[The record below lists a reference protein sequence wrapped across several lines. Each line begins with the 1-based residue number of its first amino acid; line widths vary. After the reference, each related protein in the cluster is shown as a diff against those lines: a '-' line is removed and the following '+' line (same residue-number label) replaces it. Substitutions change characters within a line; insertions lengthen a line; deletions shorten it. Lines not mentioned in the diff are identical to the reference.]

1 MIAIKKTVFLIIF
14 FSLSNFT
21 FGATKNVGA
30 IVGSIRKSLSAGSE
44 SSPQYTVG
52 SAAVTGDAIYSG
64 QILNVGSNYITFE
77 TTSDESENVVNPFIS
92 GVFHKSVKTP
102 ILTSSLSGQAVGSIA
117 VTYSGSGLSSAP
129 EIIVDYPSDGDDQA
143 TATSTLSSGGIGS
156 ISLSNAGTGYD
167 TAPTVTVIAG
177 PHLVKLTESGDTN
190 EGRFFRIIDNNVSGL
205 TLDTSKLGTGE
216 SLSDIL
222 QRDYSVEI
230 VPAPTLA
237 SVMGRT
243 ASALP
248 TNFNASSS
256 NGSISGADF
265 IYTYSGTRYISYCFM
280 PAGGSNPAGWYAPS
294 MMRFGLRN
302 DSIMY
307 PDEGFIIAKRTSG
320 ALDIDF
326 EGGAQTSAQKMRLP
340 KSGGSACMSNPFG
353 ADMLISEII
362 PPILIGS
369 GANKFNPGSSDT
381 DSNMDV
387 LYLLEGT
394 NWPQY
399 YHKTGVNTGITKVA
413 TATAKAGTA
422 AGGGLADADVSLS
435 GGAITNL
442 QSCNSAGNTSIDH
455 NISDHTKIT
464 TTGTAPAVGFNV
476 NLIGLFGRKLDGLG
490 DGTHEVDINGTRVSQ
505 GSGIFFRSGL
515 NGTYK
520 IIARP
525 SSTSFVVRKKRDIGL
540 DTGKKASGSSGPRWG
555 TGQGGAGYN
564 TNAKAYF
571 MGGGNST
578 MAVATATVSGG
589 VVTGFD
595 FSNDGDASTKF
606 DNDNNRGA
614 GYSYAPQVVITSGGW
629 RLVGAA
635 NPNDVIKD
643 SKILDATEGFVITRK
658 GTNRTLTFFKPRNPF
673 N

>member
-1 MIAIKKTVFLIIF
+1 MNVLTRSICLLVL
-14 FSLSNFT
+14 FSLFNIT
-21 FGATKNVGA
+21 YGKTKNVGA

-44 SSPQYTVG
+44 SNPQYTVA
-52 SAAVTGDAIYSG
+52 SAAVTGDAVYKG

-77 TTSDESENVVNPFIS
+77 TSSDESENVVNPFIS

-102 ILTSSLSGQAVGSIA
+102 VLTSSLSSQAVGSIA
-117 VTYSGSGLSSAP
+117 VTYSGSGLSTAP

-143 TATSTLSSGGIGS
+143 TATASLSGTGIGS
-156 ISLSNAGTGYD
+156 VTLTNNGTGYD
-167 TAPTVTVIAG
+167 AAPSVTVIAG
-177 PHLVKLTESGDTN
+177 PHLVKLTESEDSN
-190 EGRFFRIIDNNVSGL
+190 EGRFFRIIDNNASGL
-205 TLDTSKLGTGE
+205 TLDTSKLGSGE

-222 QRDYSVEI
+222 QIDYSVEI
-230 VPAPTLA
+230 VPAPTIA

-243 ASALP
+243 SSALP
-248 TNFNASSS
+248 TNFNASST
-256 NGSISGADF
+256 NGSTTGADF
-265 IYTYSGTRYISYCFM
+265 IYTYSGTRYNSHCFM
-280 PAGGSNPAGWYAPS
+280 PAGGSNPAGWYAPRL
-294 MMRFGLRN
+294 MRFGLRN
-302 DSIMY
+302 DSILY

-326 EGGAQTSAQKMRLP
+326 EGGAQTTAQKMRLP

-362 PPILIGS
+362 PPVLIGS
-369 GANKFNPGSSDT
+369 GVNKFNPGSSDT
-381 DSNMDV
+381 DSDMDV

-413 TATAKAGTA
+413 TASAKAGTA
-422 AGGGLADADVSLS
+422 PSNGLANTDVSLA
-435 GGAITNL
+435 GGAITSL

-464 TTGTAPAVGFNV
+464 ITGTAPAVGFNV
-476 NLIGLFGRKLDGLG
+476 NIIGLFGRKLDGLG

-505 GSGIFFRSGL
+505 GSGIFFRSKL
-515 NGTYK
+515 NGSYK
-520 IIARP
+520 IISRP
-525 SSTSFVVRKKRDIGL
+525 SGTSFVVKKKRDINL
-540 DTGKKASGSSGPRWG
+540 DTGKKAIGSSGPRWV

-571 MGGGNST
+571 IGGGNTS

-595 FSNDGDASTKF
+595 FTGAGDT
-606 DNDNNRGA
+606 RGA

-635 NPNDVIKD
+635 NPNNVVQDG
-643 SKILDATEGFVITRK
+643 KILDATEGFVITRK
-658 GTNRTLTFFKPRNPF
+658 GTNRTLTYFKPRNPF